1 MAPPKPPPT
10 HFGRYEVEDEMG
22 AGSMGVVYR
31 CRDPRLNRTV
41 AVKVLRESQF
51 LTPVERAQ
59 YEARFRHEAEAAGRL
74 SHPQIVQIY
83 DVGPSYMVMEH
94 LEGRTLAALLLHG
107 PRLSVGRAAEI
118 VGQIGD
124 AVDYAHRHGIV
135 HRDIK
140 PANVMLLPGGG
151 IKVMDFGVAR
161 LDSSTLTVLGTVVG
175 SVRYM
180 SPEQMMGD
188 RVDGRADVFS
198 LAAVAYEMLTRQAPF
213 PGKTVTEVVSRVVRG
228 AHVPLREADARM
240 PEALN
245 AVFVHAF
252 SPKPES
258 RPARATEFARDL
270 RAAASTVLDLEV
282 GGELAAAVRPPEE
295 DAPAE
300 ATVFMPSESLL
311 GRQAVLLL
319 ESDPP
324 GEAEVDGRKVGRTPL
339 ALELSF
345 GRHELRLSA
354 AARDPVTQAVEL
366 TAERPFQALGVT
378 LPAAGAGDSRVGEL
392 VVFGPGVVPPRRIAG
407 GLPLYPAAARA
418 LGLEGLVEV
427 EIVIDGQGRGQSVSL
442 RKSAGAL
449 LDEAM
454 LQAVSAWRFAPASAR
469 GTPVQV
475 RLLVRHLFRR

>member
-1 MAPPKPPPT
+1 MAPSPVPPT
-10 HFGRYEVEDEMG
+10 HFGRYEVQEEIG

-31 CRDPRLNRTV
+31 CRDPRLERTV
-41 AVKVLRESQF
+41 AIKVLRESQF

-74 SHPQIVQIY
+74 SHPQIVQIF
-83 DVGPSYMVMEH
+83 DVGASYMVMEH
-94 LEGRTLAALLLHG
+94 LEGRTLASLLKYG
-107 PRLSVGRAAEI
+107 PRLLVGRAAEI
-118 VGQIGD
+118 VSLVAD
-124 AVDYAHRHGIV
+124 AIEHAHRHGII

-140 PANVMLLPGGG
+140 PANVMLLAGGG
-151 IKVMDFGVAR
+151 VKVMDFGVAR

-198 LAAVAYEMLTRQAPF
+198 LAAVAYEMLTGQAPF

-245 AVFVHAF
+245 AVFSRALTA
-252 SPKPES
+252 KPEA
-258 RPARATEFARDL
+258 RVARASEFARDL
-270 RAAASTVLDLEV
+270 RAAAGPVLELEV
-282 GGELAAAVRPPEE
+282 GGELAAAQRVPEE
-295 DAPAE
+295 SPEE
-300 ATVFMPSESLL
+300 ATVFMSAESSAA
-311 GRQAVLLL
+311 RQAVLLL

-324 GEAEVDGRKVGRTPL
+324 ADAEVDGRKVGRTPL
-339 ALELSF
+339 ALELPF
-345 GRHELRLSA
+345 GRHELRFSA
-354 AARDPVTQAVEL
+354 EGKDVVTQAVEL
-366 TAERPFQALGVT
+366 SAERPFQALGVT
-378 LPAAGAGDSRVGEL
+378 LPTATDGEPRVGEL
-392 VVFGPGVVPPRRIAG
+392 VAFGPGIVPPRRIVGA
-407 GLPLYPAAARA
+407 LPLYPEAARA

-427 EIVIDGQGRGQSVSL
+427 ELTIDGQGRSHAVGL

-454 LQAVSAWRFAPASAR
+454 LQAVAGVAIRAR
-469 GTPVQV
+469 LGPG
-475 RLLVRHLFRR
+475 

>member
-1 MAPPKPPPT
+1 MAPPKSPPT
-10 HFGRYEVEDEMG
+10 HFGRYEVEAEIG

-51 LTPVERAQ
+51 LTPVEKAQ

-94 LEGRTLAALLLHG
+94 LEGRTLASLLLHG
-107 PRLSVGRAAEI
+107 PRLSVARACEI
-118 VGQIGD
+118 VGQVAD

-140 PANVMLLPGGG
+140 PANVMLQAGGG

-245 AVFVHAF
+245 AVFAHAF
-252 SPKPES
+252 TPRPEN
-258 RPARATEFARDL
+258 RPARASDFARDL
-270 RAAASTVLDLEV
+270 RTAASPVFDLEV
-282 GGELAAAVRPPEE
+282 GGELAAAHRPPEE
-295 DAPAE
+295 ESPQE
-300 ATVFMPSESLL
+300 PTVFMSAEAPAA
-311 GRQAVLLL
+311 RQAVLLL

-354 AARDPVTQAVEL
+354 EGRDPVTQAVEL
-366 TAERPFQALGVT
+366 SAERPFQALGVT
-378 LPAAGAGDSRVGEL
+378 MPLAGPGDTRVGEL
-392 VVFGPGVVPPRRIAG
+392 VAFGPGVVPPRRIAG
-407 GLPLYPAAARA
+407 TLPLYPEAARK

-427 EIVIDGQGRGQSVSL
+427 EIKVDGQGRSQGVSL
-442 RKSAGAL
+442 TRSAGAL

-454 LQAVSAWRFAPASAR
+454 LKAVAGWRFAPASAR

>member
-1 MAPPKPPPT
+1 MAPSPVPPT
-10 HFGRYEVEDEMG
+10 HFGRYEVEQEIG

-31 CRDPRLNRTV
+31 CRDPRLERTV
-41 AVKVLRESQF
+41 AIKVLRESQF
-51 LTPVERAQ
+51 LTPVEKAQ

-74 SHPQIVQIY
+74 SHPQIVQIF
-83 DVGPSYMVMEH
+83 DVGASYMVMEH
-94 LEGRTLAALLLHG
+94 LEGRTLSSLLKYG
-107 PRLSVGRAAEI
+107 PRLLVGRAAEI
-118 VGQIGD
+118 VGLVAD
-124 AVDYAHRHGIV
+124 AIEHAHRHGII

-140 PANVMLLPGGG
+140 PANVMLLTGGG

-188 RVDGRADVFS
+188 QVDGRADVFS
-198 LAAVAYEMLTRQAPF
+198 LAAVAYEMLTGQAPF

-245 AVFVHAF
+245 TVF
-252 SPKPES
+252 
-258 RPARATEFARDL
+258 ARALTAKAEARIARASEFARDL
-270 RAAASTVLDLEV
+270 RAAAGAVLELEV
-282 GGELAAAVRPPEE
+282 GGELAAARQIPEE
-295 DAPAE
+295 SPPE
-300 ATVFMPSESLL
+300 ATVFMSSAAPAA
-311 GRQAVLLL
+311 RQAVLLL
-319 ESDPP
+319 ESDPAAD
-324 GEAEVDGRKVGRTPL
+324 AEVDGRKVGRTPL
-339 ALELSF
+339 ALELPF
-345 GRHELRLSA
+345 ARHELRFTA
-354 AARDPVTQAVEL
+354 EGRDVVTQSVEL
-366 TAERPFQALGVT
+366 TADRPFQALGVT
-378 LPAAGAGDSRVGEL
+378 LPAATEGQQRVGEL
-392 VVFGPGVVPPRRIAG
+392 VAFGPGIVPPRRIVGA
-407 GLPLYPAAARA
+407 LPLYPEAARA

-427 EIVIDGQGRGQSVSL
+427 DLTIDGQGRSLAVSL

-454 LQAVSAWRFAPASAR
+454 LRAVTGWRFAPASAR

>member
-1 MAPPKPPPT
+1 MALPKPSPT
-10 HFGRYEVEDEMG
+10 HFGRYEVEAEIG

-51 LTPVERAQ
+51 LTPVEKAQ
-59 YEARFRHEAEAAGRL
+59 YEARFRHEGEAAGRL

-83 DVGPSYMVMEH
+83 DVGPAYIVMEH
-94 LEGRTLAALLLHG
+94 LEGRNLAALLLHG
-107 PRLSVGRAAEI
+107 PRLSVGRACEI
-118 VGQIGD
+118 VGHVAE

-135 HRDIK
+135 HRDIM
-140 PANVMLLPGGG
+140 PANVMLLGDGG

-198 LAAVAYEMLTRQAPF
+198 LAAVAYEMLCRQAPF

-228 AHVPLREADARM
+228 AHIPLRDADARM
-240 PEALN
+240 PEGLN
-245 AVFVHAF
+245 AVFARAF
-252 SPKPES
+252 APKPED

-270 RAAASTVLDLEV
+270 RAAAGSVLDLEV
-282 GGELAAAVRPPEE
+282 GGELAAARRPPEE
-295 DAPAE
+295 AAPQE
-300 ATVFMPSESLL
+300 ATVFMSSVAPVA
-311 GRQAVLLL
+311 RQAVLLL

-324 GEAEVDGRKVGRTPL
+324 AEVEVDGRKVGRTPL
-339 ALELSF
+339 ALELPF
-345 GRHELRLSA
+345 GPHELRLSA
-354 AARDPVTQAVEL
+354 VGRDPITHAVDL
-366 TAERPFQALGVT
+366 SAERPFQALGVT
-378 LPAAGAGDSRVGEL
+378 LPTSGGESRVGEL
-392 VVFGPGVVPPRRIAG
+392 VAFGPGVVPPRRIAG
-407 GLPLYPAAARA
+407 ALPRYPEAARQ
-418 LGLEGLVEV
+418 LGLEGVVEV
-427 EIVIDGQGRGQSVSL
+427 ELTIDVRGSSQGVSL
-442 RKSAGAL
+442 KRSAGAV

-454 LQAVSAWRFAPASAR
+454 LRAVAGWRFAPASAR

>member
-1 MAPPKPPPT
+1 MPPPPSPPT
-10 HFGRYEVEDEMG
+10 HFGRYEVEGEIG
-22 AGSMGVVYR
+22 TGSMGVVYR
-31 CRDPRLNRTV
+31 CHDPRLNRTV
-41 AVKVLRESQF
+41 AIKVLRESQF

-94 LEGRTLAALLLHG
+94 LEGRTLAALLLQG
-107 PRLSVGRAAEI
+107 PRLSVGRACEI
-118 VGQIGD
+118 VSEVAD

-140 PANVMLLPGGG
+140 PANVMLLAGGG
-151 IKVMDFGVAR
+151 TKVMDFGVAR

-198 LAAVAYEMLTRQAPF
+198 LGAVAYEMLTRQAPF

-228 AHVPLREADARM
+228 GHVPLREADARM

-245 AVFVHAF
+245 AVFALAF
-252 SPKPES
+252 NPKPED

-270 RAAASTVLDLEV
+270 RVAAKPVFDLEV
-282 GGELAAAVRPPEE
+282 GGELAAAVRLPEQE
-295 DAPAE
+295 PAE
-300 ATVFMPSESLL
+300 ATVFMSSEPSLT
-311 GRQAVLLL
+311 RQAVLLL

-324 GEAEVDGRKVGRTPL
+324 GEAEVGGRKVGRTPL

-345 GRHELRLSA
+345 GRHELRVSA
-354 AARDPVTQAVEL
+354 VGHDTVTQAVDL
-366 TAERPFQALGVT
+366 TAERPFQALGLT
-378 LPAAGAGDSRVGEL
+378 LPTAESRVGEL
-392 VVFGPGVVPPRRIAG
+392 VAFGPGVVPPRRIAG
-407 GLPLYPAAARA
+407 GLPLYPEPARA
-418 LGLEGLVEV
+418 LGLEGVVEV
-427 EIVIDGQGRGQSVSL
+427 ELSIDSQGRSQRVSL
-442 RKSAGAL
+442 TRSAGAL

-454 LQAVSAWRFAPASAR
+454 LRAVAGWRFAPASAR

-475 RLLVRHLFRR
+475 RLLVRHVFRR

>member
-1 MAPPKPPPT
+1 MAPPKSPT
-10 HFGRYEVEDEMG
+10 HFGRYEVEGEIG
-22 AGSMGVVYR
+22 VGSMGIVYR

-83 DVGPSYMVMEH
+83 DVGPSYLVMEH

-107 PRLSVGRAAEI
+107 PRLSVARACEI
-118 VGQIGD
+118 VGLVAD
-124 AVDYAHRHGIV
+124 AVDHAHRHGIV

-140 PANVMLLPGGG
+140 PTNVMLLAGGG

-180 SPEQMMGD
+180 SPEQMMGE

-240 PEALN
+240 PEVLN
-245 AVFVHAF
+245 AVFARAF
-252 SPKPES
+252 APKPED
-258 RPARATEFARDL
+258 RHARATELARDL
-270 RAAASTVLDLEV
+270 RAAASTVMELEV
-282 GGELAAAVRPPEE
+282 GGELAAASRPAEE
-295 DAPAE
+295 EPQE
-300 ATVFMPSESLL
+300 ATVFMSAEPSA
-311 GRQAVLLL
+311 GRQAVLLV

-324 GEAEVDGRKVGRTPL
+324 ADAEVDGRKGGRTPL

-354 AARDPVTQAVEL
+354 AGRDPLTHAVEL

-378 LPAAGAGDSRVGEL
+378 LPAAHPGETRVGEL
-392 VVFGPGVVPPRRIAG
+392 VAFGPGVVPPRRISG
-407 GLPLYPAAARA
+407 TLPVYPEEAKA
-418 LGLEGLVEV
+418 LGLEGVVEV
-427 EIVIDGQGRGQSVSL
+427 ELAIDVQGRARSVTL
-442 RKSAGAL
+442 RKSGGAL

-454 LQAVSAWRFAPASAR
+454 LRAVAGWRFAPASAR

>member
-1 MAPPKPPPT
+1 MDPPKFPT
-10 HFGRYEVEDEMG
+10 HFGRYEVEGEIG
-22 AGSMGVVYR
+22 AGSMGVVYL

-41 AVKVLRESQF
+41 AIKVLRESQF

-83 DVGPSYMVMEH
+83 DVGPSYLVMEH
-94 LEGRTLAALLLHG
+94 LEGRTLGSLLAHG
-107 PRLSVGRAAEI
+107 PRLSVGRACEI
-118 VGQIGD
+118 VGQVAD

-140 PANVMLLPGGG
+140 PANVMLLAGGG

-245 AVFVHAF
+245 AVFAHAF
-252 SPKPES
+252 TPKPEG

-270 RAAASTVLDLEV
+270 RAAASTVFALEV

-295 DAPAE
+295 EPQE
-300 ATVFMPSESLL
+300 ATVFMTAESPVA
-311 GRQAVLLL
+311 RQAVLLL

-354 AARDPVTQAVEL
+354 PGRGPVVQVVEL

-378 LPAAGAGDSRVGEL
+378 LPTADAGDTRVGEL
-392 VVFGPGVVPPRRIAG
+392 VAFGPGVVPPRRIAG
-407 GLPLYPAAARA
+407 ALPVYPEAARA
-418 LGLEGLVEV
+418 LGLEGAVEV
-427 EIVIDGQGRGQSVSL
+427 ELSIDGQGRSQNVSL
-442 RKSAGAL
+442 RKSAGAP

-454 LQAVSAWRFAPASAR
+454 LRAVAGWRFAPASAR

>member
-1 MAPPKPPPT
+1 
-10 HFGRYEVEDEMG
+10 
-22 AGSMGVVYR
+22 MGVVYR

-41 AVKVLRESQF
+41 AIKVLRESQF

-74 SHPQIVQIY
+74 SHPEIVQVY

-107 PRLSVGRAAEI
+107 PRLSVGRACEI
-118 VGQIGD
+118 VGQVAA
-124 AVDYAHRHGIV
+124 AVDYAHRQGIV

-140 PANVMLLPGGG
+140 PANVMLLAGGG
-151 IKVMDFGVAR
+151 VKVMDFGVAR

-228 AHVPLREADARM
+228 AHMPLREADARM

-245 AVFVHAF
+245 AVFAHAF
-252 SPKPES
+252 TPKPEDRQA
-258 RPARATEFARDL
+258 RPTEFARDL
-270 RAAASTVLDLEV
+270 RAAAGPVLDLEV
-282 GGELAAAVRPPEE
+282 GGELAAARQPLEE
-295 DAPAE
+295 TPQE
-300 ATVFMPSESLL
+300 ATVFMSSESP
-311 GRQAVLLL
+311 GARQAVLLL

-339 ALELSF
+339 ALELPF
-345 GRHELRLSA
+345 GRHELRLWA
-354 AARDPVTQAVEL
+354 VGRDPVTQAVDL
-366 TAERPFQALGVT
+366 SAERPFQALGVT
-378 LPAAGAGDSRVGEL
+378 LPTEGAGEPRVGEL
-392 VVFGPGVVPPRRIAG
+392 VAFGPGVVPPRRIAG
-407 GLPLYPAAARA
+407 GLPLYPDAAREI
-418 LGLEGLVEV
+418 GLEGLVEV
-427 EIVIDGQGRGQSVSL
+427 ELRVDGQGRSHAISL
-442 RKSAGAL
+442 KKSAGGI

-454 LQAVSAWRFAPASAR
+454 LRAVAGWRFAPASAR

>member
-1 MAPPKPPPT
+1 MPKAPSPPT
-10 HFGRYEVEDEMG
+10 HLGRYEVESEIG
-22 AGSMGVVYR
+22 TGSMGVVYR
-31 CRDPRLNRTV
+31 CRDPRLDRTV
-41 AVKVLRESQF
+41 AIKVLREPQF

-94 LEGRTLAALLLHG
+94 LEGRTLASLLLHG
-107 PRLSVGRAAEI
+107 PRLLVGRATEI
-118 VGQIGD
+118 VGLVAD
-124 AVDYAHRHGIV
+124 AIDCAHRHGIV

-140 PANVMLLPGGG
+140 PANVMLLADGGV
-151 IKVMDFGVAR
+151 KVMDFGVAR

-198 LAAVAYEMLTRQAPF
+198 LAAVAYEMLTGQAPF

-240 PEALN
+240 PEGLN
-245 AVFVHAF
+245 NVFARAF
-252 SPKPES
+252 TPKPED
-258 RPARATEFARDL
+258 RLARATDFARDL
-270 RAAASTVLDLEV
+270 RAAAGPVVGLEV
-282 GGELAAAVRPPEE
+282 GGELATARRAPEE
-295 DAPAE
+295 ERQE
-300 ATVFMPSESLL
+300 ATVFLRSESPVA
-311 GRQAVLLL
+311 REAVLLL

-324 GEAEVDGRKVGRTPL
+324 GEAEIDGRKVGRTPL
-339 ALELSF
+339 GLELSF

-354 AARDPVTQAVEL
+354 PGREAVTEAVEL
-366 TAERPFQALGVT
+366 TAERPFQTLGVS
-378 LPAAGAGDSRVGEL
+378 LPTDSGGPPRPGEL
-392 VVFGPGVVPPRRIAG
+392 VAFGPGVVPPRRILG
-407 GLPLYPAAARA
+407 GLPVYPEAARE

-427 EIVIDGQGRGQSVSL
+427 ELLVDGEGRGRGISL
-442 RKSAGAL
+442 RKSAGAI

-454 LQAVSAWRFAPASAR
+454 LQTVAGWRWAPASAR